1 MWLKQRGINFFLLD
15 ESRIYQIVFSKVL
28 HKNFV
33 LHKNEVLPSLG
44 ISFGN
49 SANSIVFSL
58 FPTIISILKASRSPD
73 RGSLEVVLR
82 PVVPYVFGFNLR
94 PLPLPPLHLHF

>member
-1 MWLKQRGINFFLLD
+1 M
-15 ESRIYQIVFSKVL
+15 FSKVL

-49 SANSIVFSL
+49 STNSILFSL

-82 PVVPYVFGFNLR
+82 PMVPYVFGFNLR
-94 PLPLPPLHLHF
+94 PLPLPTLHLHF

>member
-1 MWLKQRGINFFLLD
+1 MGGINFFLLD

-28 HKNFV
+28 HKN
-33 LHKNEVLPSLG
+33 EVLPSLG

-49 SANSIVFSL
+49 STNSMLFSL

-94 PLPLPPLHLHF
+94 PLPLPTLHLHF